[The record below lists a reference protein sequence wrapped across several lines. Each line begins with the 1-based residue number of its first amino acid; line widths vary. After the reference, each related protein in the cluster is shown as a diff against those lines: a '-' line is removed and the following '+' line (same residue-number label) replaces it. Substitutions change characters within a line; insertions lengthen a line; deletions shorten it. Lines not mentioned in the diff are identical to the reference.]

1 MQVLGLN
8 GGQDPPADLDI
19 FRDAFQIGFPILVD
33 AGIIYSQ
40 YNQPGGASP
49 YPLDYIIDQQ
59 GNVAYFNDEYRPAT
73 MVGMIDDLL
82 GNSPSME
89 LSHGFLTFGAV
100 PVGDS
105 AQMLVELDNTGE
117 GNLDIHDIATGGS
130 EFTGNL
136 SALNIPPGASR
147 SLLIDFTPTT
157 SGAKVDTL
165 WLASNDP
172 RRPLLA
178 LQLSGIGGDG
188 TAADLPP
195 TIRLTLNAEPNPFSG
210 RSRLSFNLPVQDRVW
225 LEIFDV
231 RGRRVRTLAQAE
243 GLAAGLHARSWNGR
257 DEQGQALA
265 AGVYFARLRGS
276 GRSISR
282 KLALLR

>member
-8 GGQDPPADLDI
+8 GGQDSPDDLAI
-19 FRDAFQIGFPILVD
+19 FRDAFQIGFPILIN
-33 AGIIYSQ
+33 AAAIYSQ

-59 GNVAYFNDEYRPAT
+59 GKVAYFNDEYRPAT
-73 MVGMIDDLL
+73 MVEKIDDLL
-82 GNSPSME
+82 GNSPSIE
-89 LSHGFLTFGAV
+89 ASPGFLAFGAV

-105 AQMLVELDNTGE
+105 AQLLVQLDNTGE
-117 GNLDIHDIATGGS
+117 GNLDIHDIATGGP

-136 SALNIPPGASR
+136 PALNIPPGASR
-147 SLLIDFTPTT
+147 SLLIDFTPATT
-157 SGAKVDTL
+157 GTRLDTL

-178 LQLSGIGGDG
+178 LQLNGIGGDG
-188 TAADLPP
+188 TAADPPP
-195 TIRLTLNAEPNPFSG
+195 TVRLSLNAEPNPFSAS
-210 RSRLSFNLPVQDRVW
+210 SRLSFTLPAQDRVW

-231 RGRRVRTLAQAE
+231 RGRRVRS
-243 GLAAGLHARSWNGR
+243 LAAGKALGAGLHTRRWDGR

-265 AGVYFARLRGS
+265 AGVYFARLRGG